1 MSIARDSRMV
11 YLPRKRI
18 IQDSLLIFL
27 FTVLSFLVMGY
38 HPGYEDDAVYLSAAK
53 AELNPALYPHDSDF
67 FRLQTQASF
76 FDDGLTHFVRWTGI
90 PLAWTEALWQFA
102 ALFTIL
108 WACHQIATLIFE
120 ERPAQWAAVAMVAA
134 MFTLPVAG
142 TALNIADQHLHP
154 RNLATALI
162 LLAVCCIF
170 EGKRWRALPFLL
182 MALLLHPIMAALGMS
197 FCVFLWL
204 AMLEPVPFRLRAAES
219 SMAAAAPLGWV
230 FAPDSPAWRQAMA
243 SHSYFSLYRWAWYEW
258 LGAIAPLFLFWLL
271 WRLARR
277 NGSSKPNNN
286 AEQDQTQDRLA
297 RLALAVFAFGVFH
310 QTIAMAV
317 QLPDSLARLS
327 PLQPMRYLQL
337 VYLFMALLAGGLLGR
352 YLLANKA
359 WRWTAYLAVINCGMF
374 SVQWETIDAGTH
386 IELPGTSNANPWL
399 QAFAWVRGNTPVD
412 GFFAMDPHYLA
423 APDEGFRSFRAL
435 AERSQLADAIK
446 DAGVVT
452 EVPSLAALWQ
462 AQLAAQQGWEH
473 FQLADFERL
482 KKQFGVDWVLVNY
495 PQHAELD
502 CRWHNDRLAVCEIP

>member
-1 MSIARDSRMV
+1 MD

-27 FTVLSFLVMGY
+27 FTVLGFLVMGY

-76 FDDGLTHFVRWTGI
+76 FDDGLAHFVRWTGI
-90 PLAWTEALWQFA
+90 PLGWAEAVWQFA
-102 ALFTIL
+102 ALFAIL
-108 WACHQIATLIFE
+108 WACHRIATLIFAE
-120 ERPAQWAAVAMVAA
+120 ARAQWAAVAMVAA

-170 EGKRWRALPFLL
+170 EGKKWRAAPLL
-182 MALLLHPIMAALGMS
+182 LLALALHPIMAALGTS

-204 AMLEPVPFRLRAAES
+204 AMLEPVPFRLRAAEGS
-219 SMAAAAPLGWV
+219 AAAAMPLGWV
-230 FAPDSPAWRQAMA
+230 FAPDTAAWRQAMA
-243 SHSYFSLYRWAWYEW
+243 SRTYFSLYRWAWYEW

-277 NGSSKPNNN
+277 VANDAS
-286 AEQDQTQDRLA
+286 ADQDATKNRLA
-297 RLALAVFAFGVFH
+297 RLALAVFAFGVF
-310 QTIAMAV
+310 QQVIAMVA
-317 QLPDSLARLS
+317 LAPDSLARLS

-337 VYLFMALLAGGLLGR
+337 VYLFMALVAGGLLGR
-352 YLLANKA
+352 YLLANKT
-359 WRWTAYLAVINCGMF
+359 WRWAAYLAVINGGMF
-374 SVQWETIDAGTH
+374 FVQWTTIDAGAH
-386 IELPGTSNANPWL
+386 IELPGAANTNPWL
-399 QAFAWVRGNTPVD
+399 QAFTWVRGNTPND
-412 GFFAMDPHYLA
+412 AFFAMDPRYLA
-423 APDEGFRSFRAL
+423 APDEGFHSFRAL

-452 EVPSLAALWQ
+452 EVPSLAPLWQ
-462 AQLAAQQGWEH
+462 AQVAAQRGWEH

-482 KKQFGVDWVLVNY
+482 KKQFGVNWVVVNY
-495 PQHAELD
+495 PQQAELD
-502 CRWHNDRLAVCEIP
+502 CRWHNDILAVCRVP

>member
-1 MSIARDSRMV
+1 
-11 YLPRKRI
+11 
-18 IQDSLLIFL
+18 
-27 FTVLSFLVMGY
+27 
-38 HPGYEDDAVYLSAAK
+38 
-53 AELNPALYPHDSDF
+53 
-67 FRLQTQASF
+67 
-76 FDDGLTHFVRWTGI
+76 
-90 PLAWTEALWQFA
+90 
-102 ALFTIL
+102 
-108 WACHQIATLIFE
+108 
-120 ERPAQWAAVAMVAA
+120 
-134 MFTLPVAG
+134 
-142 TALNIADQHLHP
+142 
-154 RNLATALI
+154 
-162 LLAVCCIF
+162 
-170 EGKRWRALPFLL
+170 
-182 MALLLHPIMAALGMS
+182 
-197 FCVFLWL
+197 
-204 AMLEPVPFRLRAAES
+204 
-219 SMAAAAPLGWV
+219 
-230 FAPDSPAWRQAMA
+230 MA

-359 WRWTAYLAVINCGMF
+359 WRWAAYLAVINCGMF

-423 APDEGFRSFRAL
+423 APNEGFRSFRAL